1 MTGCT
6 RPLSLLFFMAVLG
19 CFTTLGCSSPTSLP
33 SRIELIQRV
42 PYQIVT
48 VDHHRIAYL
57 DAGQGPPLILI
68 HGFGGSMW
76 NWEYQYSV
84 LARTHRVIIPDLLGS
99 GLSDKP
105 EEAYTPKRLVE
116 FFRQFMDSL
125 NIPHAT
131 LVGNSMGAG
140 LAMAMALDY
149 PERVKRLVLIS
160 GFPAQVETSI
170 ASRQYQ
176 RFLYHRPP
184 LWLAKLGNWMAGKRA
199 TEQLL
204 KEIVFN
210 PGLISPTVIERS
222 FHNRQRGGFLAPL
235 YSLLDN
241 IQSWEGQYGNKFQ
254 MISQPVLLLWGEH
267 DRVFPLEVGERV
279 KNQLS
284 HVEWHVIP
292 GTGHLA
298 QWEKPEIVNQF
309 ILSFLERDS
318 SSAYNPAGE

>member
-1 MTGCT
+1 MTG
-6 RPLSLLFFMAVLG
+6 RSRLLSLPFFMAVLW
-19 CFTTLGCSSPTSLP
+19 CFTTLGCSSHTPLP
-33 SRIELIQRV
+33 SGIELIQRV
-42 PYQIVT
+42 PYQITT
-48 VDHHRIAYL
+48 VNKHRMAYL
-57 DAGQGPPLILI
+57 DVGQGPPLILI

-99 GLSDKP
+99 GLSDRP
-105 EEAYTPKRLVE
+105 EDAYTPETLVE
-116 FFRQFMDSL
+116 FFRQFMNSL
-125 NIPHAT
+125 NIPQAT

-149 PERVKRLVLIS
+149 PARVTRLVLIS
-160 GFPAQVETSI
+160 GFPAQVESSI

-184 LWLAKLGNWMAGKRA
+184 LWLAKFGNWMAGRRA

-204 KEIVFN
+204 KEIVYN
-210 PGLISPTVIERS
+210 PELISPTVIERS

-241 IQSWEGQYGNKFQ
+241 IQNWEKHYGNRLQK
-254 MISQPVLLLWGEH
+254 ISHQVLLLWGDH

-279 KNQLS
+279 KSQLP

-292 GTGHLA
+292 EAGHLA
-298 QWEKPEIVNQF
+298 QWEQPAIVNQF
-309 ILSFLERDS
+309 ILSFLERES
-318 SSAYNPAGE
+318 

>member
-1 MTGCT
+1 MTG
-6 RPLSLLFFMAVLG
+6 RSRFLSLPFFMAVLW
-19 CFTTLGCSSPTSLP
+19 CFTTLGCSSHTPLP
-33 SRIELIQRV
+33 SGIELIQRV
-42 PYQIVT
+42 PYQITT
-48 VDHHRIAYL
+48 VNKHRMAYL
-57 DAGQGPPLILI
+57 DVGQGPPLILI

-99 GLSDKP
+99 GLSDRP
-105 EEAYTPKRLVE
+105 EDAYTPETLVE
-116 FFRQFMDSL
+116 FFRQFMNSL
-125 NIPHAT
+125 NIPQAT

-149 PERVKRLVLIS
+149 PARVTRLVLIS
-160 GFPAQVETSI
+160 GFPAQVESSI

-184 LWLAKLGNWMAGKRA
+184 LWLAKFGNWMAGRRA

-204 KEIVFN
+204 KEIVYN
-210 PGLISPTVIERS
+210 PELISPTVIERS

-241 IQSWEGQYGNKFQ
+241 IQNWEKHYGNRLQK
-254 MISQPVLLLWGEH
+254 ISHQVLLLWGDH

-279 KNQLS
+279 KSQLP

-292 GTGHLA
+292 EAGHLA
-298 QWEKPEIVNQF
+298 QWEQPAIVNQF
-309 ILSFLERDS
+309 ILSFLERE
-318 SSAYNPAGE
+318 P

>member
-1 MTGCT
+1 MTG
-6 RPLSLLFFMAVLG
+6 RSRLLFLPFFMAVLG
-19 CFTTLGCSSPTSLP
+19 CLITLGCSSPTPLP
-33 SRIELIQRV
+33 SMIELIQRV
-42 PYQIVT
+42 PYQITT
-48 VDHHRIAYL
+48 VNKHRMAYL
-57 DAGQGPPLILI
+57 DVGQGPPLILI

-84 LARTHRVIIPDLLGS
+84 LAHTHRVIIPDLLGS

-105 EEAYTPKRLVE
+105 ENAYTPETLVE
-116 FFRQFMDSL
+116 VFRQFMDSL
-125 NIPHAT
+125 NIPQAT
-131 LVGNSMGAG
+131 LIGNSMGAG

-149 PERVKRLVLIS
+149 PERVKQLVLIS

-170 ASRQYQ
+170 ASRHYQ

-184 LWLAKLGNWMAGKRA
+184 LWLAKFGNWIAGRRA

-204 KEIVFN
+204 KEIVYN
-210 PGLISPTVIERS
+210 PELISPTVIERS

-241 IQSWEGQYGNKFQ
+241 IQNWEKHYGNRLQKVSHQ
-254 MISQPVLLLWGEH
+254 VLLLWGDH

-279 KNQLS
+279 KKQLP

-292 GTGHLA
+292 EAGHLA
-298 QWEKPEIVNQF
+298 QWEQPAIVNQF
-309 ILSFLERDS
+309 ILSFLERE
-318 SSAYNPAGE
+318 P

>member
-1 MTGCT
+1 MTG
-6 RPLSLLFFMAVLG
+6 RSRFLSLPFFMAVLG
-19 CFTTLGCSSPTSLP
+19 CFTTLGCSSPTPLP

-42 PYQIVT
+42 PYQITT
-48 VDHHRIAYL
+48 VNKHRMAYL
-57 DAGQGPPLILI
+57 DVGQGPPLILI

-76 NWEYQYSV
+76 QWEYQYSV
-84 LARTHRVIIPDLLGS
+84 LAHTHRVIIPDLLGS

-105 EEAYTPKRLVE
+105 EDTYTPETLVE

-125 NIPHAT
+125 NIPQAT
-131 LVGNSMGAG
+131 LIGNSMGAG

-149 PERVKRLVLIS
+149 PERVKQLVLIS
-160 GFPAQVETSI
+160 GFPAQVESSI

-184 LWLAKLGNWMAGKRA
+184 LWLAKFGNWMAGRKA

-204 KEIVFN
+204 KEIVYN
-210 PGLISPTVIERS
+210 PELISPTVIERS

-241 IQSWEGQYGNKFQ
+241 IQNWEKHYGNRLQK
-254 MISQPVLLLWGEH
+254 ISHQVLLLWGDH

-279 KNQLS
+279 KSQLP

-292 GTGHLA
+292 EAGHLA
-298 QWEKPEIVNQF
+298 QWEQPAIVNQF
-309 ILSFLERDS
+309 ILSFLERE
-318 SSAYNPAGE
+318 P

>member
-1 MTGCT
+1 
-6 RPLSLLFFMAVLG
+6 MAVLW
-19 CFTTLGCSSPTSLP
+19 CFTTLGCSSHTPLP
-33 SRIELIQRV
+33 SGIELIQRV
-42 PYQIVT
+42 PYQITT
-48 VDHHRIAYL
+48 VNKHRMAYL
-57 DAGQGPPLILI
+57 DVGQGPPLILI

-99 GLSDKP
+99 GLSDRP
-105 EEAYTPKRLVE
+105 EDAYTPETLVE
-116 FFRQFMDSL
+116 FFRQFMNSL
-125 NIPHAT
+125 NIPQAT

-149 PERVKRLVLIS
+149 PARVTRLVLIS
-160 GFPAQVETSI
+160 GFPAQVESSI

-184 LWLAKLGNWMAGKRA
+184 LWLAKFGNWMAGRRA

-204 KEIVFN
+204 KEIVYN
-210 PGLISPTVIERS
+210 PELISPTVIERS

-241 IQSWEGQYGNKFQ
+241 IQNWEKHYGNRLQK
-254 MISQPVLLLWGEH
+254 ISHQVLLLWGDH

-279 KNQLS
+279 KSQLP

-292 GTGHLA
+292 EAGHLA
-298 QWEKPEIVNQF
+298 QWEQPAIVNQF
-309 ILSFLERDS
+309 ILSFLERE
-318 SSAYNPAGE
+318 P